1 MRNEKDITKKSD
13 WEFLVEYAI
22 MYAKSKYDEDIPRE
36 VFGINGRLKRTLG
49 WFRHFDPYVKDE
61 NGRRPVDRCRIEL
74 AGSLFK
80 GETIMKVTMAVMLH
94 EVTHWCLFAK
104 GEEYLDKTEEF
115 EKELRENSLSTN
127 VTSYE
132 TESVVYKTS
141 KEYKKFCPLC
151 GAKFKGNAKKTK
163 GKVSG
168 WCSVC
173 HKKEKEHPFG
183 EHYRLHESSVPVVK
197 SHTVSMYKKEIN

>member
-183 EHYRLHESSVPVVK
+183 EHYRLHESSVPAVK